1 MRIVAVMPIKL
12 KNERLPGKNTML
24 LGDKPL
30 LQYELLSLE
39 ETGLVDE
46 IIVYCSDEAVVPY
59 LPSGIRFLKR
69 SEELDQP
76 SSNFTQIFSEFMRD
90 VDADI
95 YVYAHATAPFVT
107 VETMRECIGAV
118 KGSEY
123 DSAFCAANI
132 QDFLWQDGRPLNFDA
147 GNLPRSQD
155 LQPIYRETSGVYV
168 FTKRC
173 FEKYRRRI
181 GIKPYIKEVS
191 YREAVDINTAED
203 FQLAESMLETD
214 VRRRIRVLDVTLRD
228 GGCVND
234 FNFGQSYME
243 KILKAQ
249 ESSGVEMIELGYLDS
264 KNGTESGRTQF
275 KSEKS
280 IYGSLLRSKKPGV
293 TYVAMFDYGKYNPD
307 ALEHRCEAG
316 IDGIRIAF
324 HKGDRKK
331 IPETGRKVIEKGY
344 QLFVQPMITFR
355 YSDAE
360 LLDLIEDVNR
370 HLPDASGFYIVDSFG
385 EMRPNDMRRV
395 LNLVD
400 HNLIPSMPLGFHS
413 HNNLQLSY
421 TNAMSLLQFETSRD
435 IIVDS
440 SIMGMGKGAGNLCT
454 ELLLGHLSAYY
465 GKKYRL
471 SPVMEVIDK
480 VINQLRAE
488 NYWGYSVEYYLSSE
502 NHCSP
507 SYAKYFYDKHML
519 PVNDVGKLLSLIDA
533 EKRISFDKDYAEELY
548 RKYNADKTVDDSDA
562 IRELASEF
570 EGRSVL
576 VVGPGKSIV
585 DARGVIDGCISDGS
599 SVSIGLNLAIDID
612 VDYFLATRRDA
623 YDAAVSRNKKVI
635 VLSSVSKGG
644 RENIKVLDYKN
655 WIQVDEATHDSS
667 LVVALNMLKACR
679 VKEILLAG
687 VDGFSADINENYADP
702 DMRCPVTGE
711 QAARRNRYYRDF
723 IKGIRDVGIPVKF
736 ITPSLYE

>member
-12 KNERLPGKNTML
+12 RNERLPGKNTML

-30 LQYELLSLE
+30 LQYELLSLL
-39 ETGLVDE
+39 ETHLLDDIV
-46 IIVYCSDEAVVPY
+46 VYCSDEAVVPY
-59 LPSGIRFLKR
+59 LPAGIRFLKR
-69 SEELDQP
+69 PKELDLP
-76 SSNFTQIFSEFMRD
+76 SSNFTQIFSQFKHD

-95 YVYAHATAPFVT
+95 YVYAHATAPFIT
-107 VETMRECIGAV
+107 EKTMRECIGAV
-118 KGSEY
+118 KGGAY

-132 QDFLWQDGRPLNFDA
+132 QDFLWQNGRPLNFDA
-147 GNLPRSQD
+147 ENLPRSQD

-168 FTKRC
+168 FTKDV
-173 FEKYRRRI
+173 FEKYHRRI
-181 GIKPYIKEVS
+181 GIKPYIKEVT

-214 VRRRIRVLDVTLRD
+214 SQGRIRVLDVTLRD

-234 FNFGQSYME
+234 FNFGQFYME
-243 KILKAQ
+243 KILRAQ
-249 ESSGVEMIELGYLDS
+249 EASGVEMIELGYLDS
-264 KNGTESGRTQF
+264 KNGAESGRTQF
-275 KSEKS
+275 KSERS
-280 IYGSLLRSKKPGV
+280 IRDTLLKSKKPGV
-293 TYVAMFDYGKYNPD
+293 TYVAMFDYGKYDPD
-307 ALEHRCEAG
+307 TLEHRCKAG
-316 IDGIRIAF
+316 IDGIRVAF

-331 IPETGRKVIEKGY
+331 IPEVGRKVIEKGY

-360 LLDLIEDVNR
+360 LLDLIEDVN
-370 HLPDASGFYIVDSFG
+370 HYLPDASGFYIVDSFG
-385 EMRPNDMRRV
+385 EMRPNDMNRV

-421 TNAMSLLQFETSRD
+421 TNAMSFLQFETNRE
-435 IIVDS
+435 IMIDS

-454 ELLLGHLSAYY
+454 ELLLGHLNAYY
-465 GKKYRL
+465 GKKYQL
-471 SPVMEVIDK
+471 SPVMDVIDK

-519 PVNDVGKLLSLIDA
+519 PVNEVGQLLSMIDA
-533 EKRISFDKDYAEELY
+533 EKRISFDKEYAEKLY

-562 IRELASEF
+562 IRELMLEF
-570 EGRSVL
+570 EGKRVL
-576 VVGPGKSIV
+576 LVGPGKSIM
-585 DARGVIDGCISDGS
+585 DARGVIDSYISKGLA
-599 SVSIGLNLAIDID
+599 VSIGLNLTVNID
-612 VDYFLATRRDA
+612 VDYCLATRRDV
-623 YDAAVSRNKKVI
+623 YETAVSNNKKVI
-635 VLSSVSKGG
+635 VVSNVSKGG
-644 RENIKVLDYKN
+644 RGNVWVLDYKN
-655 WIQVDEATHDSS
+655 WISVDEGTHDSS
-667 LVVALNMLKACR
+667 LVIAFNMLKACH

-687 VDGFSADINENYADP
+687 VDGFSADINGNYADP
-702 DMRCPVTGE
+702 DMRRPLTGE
-711 QAARRNRYYRDF
+711 QAVRRNKYYRDF
-723 IKGIRDVGIPVKF
+723 IKCVRDSGIPVRF